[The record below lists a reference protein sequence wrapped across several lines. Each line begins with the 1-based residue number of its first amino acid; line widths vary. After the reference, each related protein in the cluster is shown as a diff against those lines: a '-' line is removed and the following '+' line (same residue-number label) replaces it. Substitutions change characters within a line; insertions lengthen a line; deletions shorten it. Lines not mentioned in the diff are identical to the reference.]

1 MASNAYRVLRLVFA
15 WGRDAVLQ
23 RQREEIEALR
33 MRAEDE
39 DVQMLP
45 DSRVVHDPDPAS
57 KASIQQQ
64 REELEGRKMDLEERL
79 TRAWNYE
86 IYWDARAEELTP
98 PPMSPVRSPRPHMLG
113 YE

>member
-1 MASNAYRVLRLVFA
+1 
-15 WGRDAVLQ
+15 
-23 RQREEIEALR
+23 

-57 KASIQQQ
+57 EASVQQQ

-86 IYWDARAEELTP
+86 TYWDARAEELTP

>member
-1 MASNAYRVLRLVFA
+1 MASNACRVLWLVFA

-39 DVQMLP
+39 DVQEP
-45 DSRVVHDPDPAS
+45 PVSRVVHDPDPAS

-86 IYWDARAEELTP
+86 MYWDARAEELTP
-98 PPMSPVRSPRPHMLG
+98 SPMSPVRPPRPHMLG
-113 YE
+113 FE

>member
-1 MASNAYRVLRLVFA
+1 MRSFSASVKRS
-15 WGRDAVLQ
+15 
-23 RQREEIEALR
+23 IEALR
-33 MRAEDE
+33 GRAEDE

-45 DSRVVHDPDPAS
+45 YSKVVHDPAS
-57 KASIQQQ
+57 KARIKQQ

-86 IYWDARAEELTP
+86 MYWDARAEELTP

-113 YE
+113 FE

>member
-45 DSRVVHDPDPAS
+45 YSKVVHDPAS

-86 IYWDARAEELTP
+86 MYWDARAEKLTP